1 VKPVFDPQRTK
12 PHEDSEAVVLTDNYG
27 VEHSSESALLG
38 MLVVLAAKA
47 RLIVGGILAAVVLTA
62 VVVCIVPSTYT
73 ATTVIL
79 TPQSVPSSAAALL
92 GELGGGGSLGSLASL
107 ASDGQFRSPSD
118 TFLGVLGSR
127 TVADDLIQRFDLR
140 HVYRTRTMVDTRKAL
155 AKHTKVEVTR
165 GYLIRISV
173 EDHDVQRAVALANG
187 YVEALYR
194 VNQKLALTTGSQR
207 RLFLEQQVKTER
219 SALEQAEDAFRQ
231 IQQKTGVI
239 QLAGQSELTLRS
251 IAQIRANISA
261 KEVQIQMLRATA
273 TEQNPELQRLEIE
286 AGALRDQLAKAES
299 SSPSDDNYFVSVG
312 RIPQAGLEYVRK
324 ARDLRYHEA
333 LFEALA
339 REYEAA
345 RQEEAKSPPVI
356 QIVDP
361 AIAPDKRSWPPR
373 TLLVLLAVLVSCTVF
388 VSAVLLHH
396 RWISLLHSPQNA
408 PHVLALREMLRA
420 MPGAHR
426 STWTRA
432 RYRPRD
438 AS

>member
-1 VKPVFDPQRTK
+1 MSFTNSNDEK
-12 PHEDSEAVVLTDNYG
+12 DSEAVLTTNH
-27 VEHSSESALLG
+27 ESENATESALLG

-47 RLIVGGILAAVVLTA
+47 RLIVGGVLAAVALTVVL
-62 VVVCIVPSTYT
+62 VCVMPSTYT

-92 GELGGGGSLGSLASL
+92 GGLGGSGSSLGSLASL

-140 HVYRTRTMVDTRKAL
+140 HVYRQRTMVDTRKAL

-173 EDHDVQRAVALANG
+173 EDHDVERAVSLANG
-187 YVEALYR
+187 YVGALYR
-194 VNQKLALTTGSQR
+194 VNAKLALTTGSQR

-219 SALEQAEDAFRQ
+219 SSLEQSEDAFRQ

-239 QLAGQSELTLRS
+239 QLAGQAELTLRS

-273 TEQNPELQRLEIE
+273 TEQNPELQRIEIE
-286 AGALRDQLAKAES
+286 ASVLRDQLAKAES
-299 SSPSDDNYFVSVG
+299 SSPSDDSYFVSAG

-345 RQEEAKSPPVI
+345 RQEEAKSPAVI
-356 QIVDP
+356 QIIDP

-373 TLLVLLAVLVSCTVF
+373 TLLVLLAALVSCMVF

-396 RWISLLHSPQNA
+396 RWVGLLQSPQNA
-408 PHVLALREMLRA
+408 PHVLALRQMLHAIPR
-420 MPGAHR
+420 PHR
-426 STWTRA
+426 SAWARA
-432 RYRPRD
+432 RYRPRGV
-438 AS
+438 S

>member
-1 VKPVFDPQRTK
+1 MSFTNSNDEKG
-12 PHEDSEAVVLTDNYG
+12 SEAVVLRDNYG
-27 VEHSSESALLG
+27 IENSSESALLR

-47 RLIVGGILAAVVLTA
+47 RLIVGGILAVVVLTA
-62 VVVCIVPSTYT
+62 VLVCIVPSTYT

-79 TPQSVPSSAAALL
+79 TPQSMPSSAAALL
-92 GELGGGGSLGSLASL
+92 SGIEGGGSSLGSLASL

-140 HVYRTRTMVDTRKAL
+140 HVYRRRTMVDTRKAL

-173 EDHDVQRAVALANG
+173 EDHDVERAVSLANG
-187 YVEALYR
+187 YVDALYR
-194 VNQKLALTTGSQR
+194 VNAKLALTTGSQR

-219 SALEQAEDAFRQ
+219 SALEQSEDEFRQ

-239 QLAGQSELTLRS
+239 QLAGQAELTLRS
-251 IAQIRANISA
+251 IAQIRADISA

-273 TEQNPELQRLEIE
+273 TEQNPELQRLEVE

-299 SSPSDDNYFVSVG
+299 SSPSDDSYFVSAG
-312 RIPQAGLEYVRK
+312 RIPQAGLEYLRK

-345 RQEEAKSPPVI
+345 RQEEAKSPAVI
-356 QIVDP
+356 QVVDP

-373 TLLVLLAVLVSCTVF
+373 TLLVLLAALVSCTVF

-396 RWISLLHSPQNA
+396 HWVGLLQSPQNA
-408 PHVLALREMLRA
+408 PHVLALRQMLHAIPRL
-420 MPGAHR
+420 HR
-426 STWTRA
+426 SAWARA
-432 RYRPRD
+432 RYRPRGV
-438 AS
+438 S